1 MTKKVSDMTR
11 RELEASMYAGTVPGS
26 RNPPLVVERI
36 LRELEE
42 ERLVME
48 CRERVTV
55 SPEVDAGA
63 SPPMPTW
70 QEFRGMTLPVF
81 RR

>member
-11 RELEASMYAGTVPGS
+11 RELETSMYAGTVPGS
-26 RNPPLVVERI
+26 RNPPRVVERI

-42 ERLVME
+42 DRLVME
-48 CRERVTV
+48 CRELVPV
-55 SPEVDAGA
+55 APEVAAGV

-70 QEFRGMTLPVF
+70 REFRGMTLPVF

>member
-11 RELEASMYAGTVPGS
+11 RELEEKMYAGTVPGA
-26 RNPPLVVERI
+26 RKPTPAVEQI

-42 ERLVME
+42 ERLWEE
-48 CRERVTV
+48 CSERRPFAPDAAMGM
-55 SPEVDAGA
+55 SPAT
-63 SPPMPTW
+63 PPW
-70 QEFRGMTLPVF
+70 RQFRGMTLPVF